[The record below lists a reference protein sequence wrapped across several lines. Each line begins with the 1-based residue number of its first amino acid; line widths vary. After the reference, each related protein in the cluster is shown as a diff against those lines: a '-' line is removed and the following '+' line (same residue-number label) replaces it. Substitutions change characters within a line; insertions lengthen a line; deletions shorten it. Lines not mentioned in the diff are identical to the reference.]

1 MRRGHQNHGVGGG
14 GGFCTSFFRRY
25 YSNRVYCDTTVCIF
39 FFSFCSIGQKLIL
52 IVCKFYL
59 RFCGLH
65 IKLLF
70 HFGVGKEIVNDA
82 QNKTL
87 SPIKVLVNK

>member
-1 MRRGHQNHGVGGG
+1 MAWGVEGVSAPH
-14 GGFCTSFFRRY
+14 FLRKY
-25 YSNRVYCDTTVCIF
+25 YSDRVYCDTTVCTF
-39 FFSFCSIGQKLIL
+39 FFFFCSIGQKLVL
-52 IVCKFYL
+52 IVFKFYM

>member
-1 MRRGHQNHGVGGG
+1 MRWSHQNHGAGGG
-14 GGFCTSFFRRY
+14 GGFCTSIFLG
-25 YSNRVYCDTTVCIF
+25 DTTVCIF
-39 FFSFCSIGQKLIL
+39 FFSFCSIGQKLVL